1 MCVRLESTPRLRK
14 TTDTMIK
21 LTQPSTAA
29 WLVSLL
35 LGSAGIAGK
44 IGYLSVAAPNAFWL
58 LATAFVLLLA
68 STLFKSL

>member
-1 MCVRLESTPRLRK
+1 
-14 TTDTMIK
+14 MIK

-44 IGYLSVAAPNAFWL
+44 LGYLSVAAPNAFWL
-58 LATAFVLLLA
+58 LATAFALLLL
-68 STLFKSL
+68 STVFKGL